1 MLEMISDTL
10 HTVGVGTGMG
20 ETLGEASIGATYGSV
35 EGMVNSK
42 LGRKWEY
49 WFLEV
54 SG

>member
-10 HTVGVGTGMG
+10 HSVGVGTGVE
-20 ETLGEASIGATYGSV
+20 ETLGEASIGATHGSV
-35 EGMVNSK
+35 EDIANSE
-42 LGRKWEY
+42 LGRKWEH